1 MLEEARGLFPM
12 QAPPPPCQR
21 VQVPGREPAFC
32 CLLQLVLLLA
42 SSLSQTVLVLLCL
55 FAVEGYS
62 ASTAVTWVWWRKD
75 PAPELDYQM
84 VAVQQQVC

>member
-1 MLEEARGLFPM
+1 MGYSQM

-21 VQVPGREPAFC
+21 VQAPGREPAFC

-42 SSLSQTVLVLLCL
+42 SSLSQTGLQQLVLLCL